1 MRIENIR
8 STINCINTINEK
20 LKNEKLTSNNIR
32 KCFSD
37 LNIKTIKEI
46 YGDKGER
53 FLTVLFNIFIVIMFI
68 TKLWNNNIK
77 EKIRIFT
84 K

>member
-8 STINCINTINEK
+8 STINCINNINEK
-20 LKNEKLTSNNIR
+20 LKNEELTSNNIR

-37 LNIKTIKEI
+37 LNINTIKEI

-53 FLTVLFNIFIVIMFI
+53 FLTVFLNIFIVIMYI